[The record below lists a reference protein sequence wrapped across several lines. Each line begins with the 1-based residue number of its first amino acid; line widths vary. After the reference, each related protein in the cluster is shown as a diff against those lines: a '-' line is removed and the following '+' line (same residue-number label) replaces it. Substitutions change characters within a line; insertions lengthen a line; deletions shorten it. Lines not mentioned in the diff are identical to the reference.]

1 MSQKIINN
9 NFYLSNADY
18 ENNLIDRI
26 INDHISQYDIIVNLC
41 EDLGVC
47 TPYQILR
54 ALKLL
59 RDNK

>member
-1 MSQKIINN
+1 MSQKIKSI
-9 NFYLSNADY
+9 FYLTSSEY
-18 ENNLIDRI
+18 ENNLIEKI

-54 ALKLL
+54 ALTLI